1 MYQNALAT
9 AGIKDADVLIVSPV
23 SATGTSALL
32 GVTKAYSELTGTSL
46 TAESLDAAAQELV
59 LTGDIAEEI
68 GDQEKAAEL
77 IASVKEAVASGSLD
91 AEEIEDVIEEAA
103 EQLDID
109 VSDLNTEDISGLMEK
124 IDDLDL
130 DSENLREQ
138 AGEVYDKLKEKGVEL
153 GISKEKALS
162 WFQRL
167 INWFMNLLDSM
178 TGR

>member
-1 MYQNALAT
+1 
-9 AGIKDADVLIVSPV
+9 
-23 SATGTSALL
+23 
-32 GVTKAYSELTGTSL
+32 
-46 TAESLDAAAQELV
+46 
-59 LTGDIAEEI
+59 
-68 GDQEKAAEL
+68 
-77 IASVKEAVASGSLD
+77 
-91 AEEIEDVIEEAA
+91 
-103 EQLDID
+103 
-109 VSDLNTEDISGLMEK
+109 MEK